1 MSLGKGGLFYV
12 FYLTFNVTGVS
23 SLEQVHPSGP
33 GPVILLR
40 AMKIFKFLLEPE
52 ENQQSLLGGRKSL
65 NI

>member
-1 MSLGKGGLFYV
+1 MSLGKDGLFYV

-40 AMKIFKFLLEPE
+40 AMKIF
-52 ENQQSLLGGRKSL
+52 
-65 NI
+65 